1 MQRHGDGLGCVVQ
14 NACRAVALVHIAV
27 EDQHPVYPASLQQ
40 VAADHGQV
48 VENAEA
54 GGVVVM
60 GVVGAASEVAGNAVL
75 QRHLGGQQR
84 ATYRAYGAP
93 GQGFAPGQAE
103 AALVLGGQFSVHVA
117 FDVAA
122 VVGQGEDLVGA
133 DVRAQQGLI
142 SGQPAVDQVVVQQAE
157 LVHREAVFGGELRAV
172 VFVVDQR
179 QRHGWGRNQGQ
190 C

>member
-1 MQRHGDGLGCVVQ
+1 MASGGVVQ
-14 NACRAVALVHIAV
+14 DARGAVTLVHIAI
-27 EDQHPVYPASLQQ
+27 EDQYPVYPASLQQ

-48 VENAEA
+48 VEDAEA

-60 GVVGAASEVAGNAVL
+60 GMVGATGEVAGDAML

-84 ATYRAYGAP
+84 ATHCPHRAP

-103 AALVLGGQFSVHVA
+103 ATLVFAGQVAVHVA
-117 FDVAA
+117 LDVAT
-122 VVGQGEDLVGA
+122 VVGQGEDVVGA
-133 DVRAQQGLI
+133 DVRAQQCLVG
-142 SGQPAVDQVVVQQAE
+142 GQPAVDQVVMQQAE